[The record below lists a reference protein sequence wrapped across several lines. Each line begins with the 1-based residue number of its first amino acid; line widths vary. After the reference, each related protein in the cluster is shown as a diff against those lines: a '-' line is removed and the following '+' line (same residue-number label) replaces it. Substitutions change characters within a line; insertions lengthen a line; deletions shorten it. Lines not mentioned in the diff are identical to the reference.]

1 MGFMKMFLKKRWKRK
16 YNYYK
21 GKADFYYARYQEEE
35 KKETT
40 FSSTTY
46 VINGKERTIIDYTE
60 HVPFFLYANEK
71 NLKSSYYNKYLSFSR
86 KATKYQN
93 FCC

>member
-1 MGFMKMFLKKRWKRK
+1 MKFMKMFLKNRWRKK

-21 GKADFYYARYQEEE
+21 RKADFYYARYQNEE

-46 VINGKERTIIDYTE
+46 VIDGKEETVTDYTE

-71 NLKSSYYNKYLSFSR
+71 TPKSLYYDRYIYFSR
-86 KATKYQN
+86 KAAKYHN
-93 FCC
+93 LCC